1 MKHKGI
7 AKKAGTFLIT
17 AILAAAFAVQTAAA
31 VPAESE
37 KAALTIQASSD
48 GTGIA
53 GVEWSVYQVAEM
65 PQDGVFILTGDFA
78 ASGLD
83 IDGLNDSSQSAMQK
97 NAVKSAAF
105 VSENKIK
112 AAGSEV
118 TDKNG
123 RAKIGGLERGL
134 YLVSQTGTPGT
145 DRIVKS
151 MPFFAALPMM
161 VDEGGKMVMKY
172 EVTAAPKLEVEQP
185 PETEAPSTETPSTE
199 APSTEAPSTEE
210 TDKPST
216 EASPTSSAEESTGET
231 GSASQPS
238 QPPSTGSGGSSGGH
252 DRDRGNTTVI
262 IDSNTPLSSFP
273 QAEPQL
279 EEIGDEP
286 VPLAAL
292 PSLPKMGDMGAGAYA
307 TGMLISILTG
317 CTALIRRKKYTG
329 GKK

>member
-7 AKKAGTFLIT
+7 AKKADTFLIILIT

-185 PETEAPSTETPSTE
+185 PETEAPSTE
-199 APSTEAPSTEE
+199 E

-216 EASPTSSAEESTGET
+216 EAPPTSSAEESTGET

-252 DRDRGNTTVI
+252 DRDRGNSTVI

-273 QAEPQL
+273 QADPQL

>member
-112 AAGSEV
+112 AAGS
-118 TDKNG
+118 
-123 RAKIGGLERGL
+123 
-134 YLVSQTGTPGT
+134 
-145 DRIVKS
+145 
-151 MPFFAALPMM
+151 
-161 VDEGGKMVMKY
+161 
-172 EVTAAPKLEVEQP
+172 
-185 PETEAPSTETPSTE
+185 
-199 APSTEAPSTEE
+199 
-210 TDKPST
+210 
-216 EASPTSSAEESTGET
+216 
-231 GSASQPS
+231 
-238 QPPSTGSGGSSGGH
+238 
-252 DRDRGNTTVI
+252 
-262 IDSNTPLSSFP
+262 
-273 QAEPQL
+273 
-279 EEIGDEP
+279 
-286 VPLAAL
+286 
-292 PSLPKMGDMGAGAYA
+292 
-307 TGMLISILTG
+307 
-317 CTALIRRKKYTG
+317 
-329 GKK
+329 

>member
-7 AKKAGTFLIT
+7 AKKADTFLIILIT

-185 PETEAPSTETPSTE
+185 PETEAPSTE
-199 APSTEAPSTEE
+199 E

-216 EASPTSSAEESTGET
+216 EAPPTSSAEESTGET

-273 QAEPQL
+273 QADPQL

-286 VPLAAL
+286 VPLA
-292 PSLPKMGDMGAGAYA
+292 
-307 TGMLISILTG
+307 
-317 CTALIRRKKYTG
+317 
-329 GKK
+329 

>member
-7 AKKAGTFLIT
+7 AKKADTFLIT

-37 KAALTIQASSD
+37 KAALTIQASLD

-134 YLVSQTGTPGT
+134 YLISQTGTPGT

-151 MPFFAALPMM
+151 MPFLQHCP
-161 VDEGGKMVMKY
+161 
-172 EVTAAPKLEVEQP
+172 
-185 PETEAPSTETPSTE
+185 
-199 APSTEAPSTEE
+199 
-210 TDKPST
+210 
-216 EASPTSSAEESTGET
+216 
-231 GSASQPS
+231 
-238 QPPSTGSGGSSGGH
+238 
-252 DRDRGNTTVI
+252 
-262 IDSNTPLSSFP
+262 
-273 QAEPQL
+273 
-279 EEIGDEP
+279 
-286 VPLAAL
+286 
-292 PSLPKMGDMGAGAYA
+292 
-307 TGMLISILTG
+307 
-317 CTALIRRKKYTG
+317 
-329 GKK
+329 

>member
-1 MKHKGI
+1 M
-7 AKKAGTFLIT
+7 
-17 AILAAAFAVQTAAA
+17 
-31 VPAESE
+31 PAESE

-199 APSTEAPSTEE
+199 TPSTEAPSTEE

-216 EASPTSSAEESTGET
+216 EAPPTSSAEESTGET

-273 QAEPQL
+273 Q
-279 EEIGDEP
+279 
-286 VPLAAL
+286 
-292 PSLPKMGDMGAGAYA
+292 
-307 TGMLISILTG
+307 
-317 CTALIRRKKYTG
+317 IRSWRR
-329 GKK
+329 

>member
-83 IDGLNDSSQSAMQK
+83 IDGLNESSQSAMQK

-161 VDEGGKMVMKY
+161 VDEGGKMVIKY
-172 EVTAAPKLEVEQP
+172 EVTAAPKLEVE
-185 PETEAPSTETPSTE
+185 
-199 APSTEAPSTEE
+199 E

-216 EASPTSSAEESTGET
+216 EAPPTSSAEESTGET

-238 QPPSTGSGGSSGGH
+238 QPPSTGSGDSSGGH
-252 DRDRGNTTVI
+252 DRDRRNSTVI

-307 TGMLISILTG
+307 AGMLISILTG

>member
-1 MKHKGI
+1 MEHKGI

-161 VDEGGKMVMKY
+161 VDEGGKMVIKY
-172 EVTAAPKLEVEQP
+172 EVTAAPKLEV
-185 PETEAPSTETPSTE
+185 
-199 APSTEAPSTEE
+199 
-210 TDKPST
+210 
-216 EASPTSSAEESTGET
+216 
-231 GSASQPS
+231 
-238 QPPSTGSGGSSGGH
+238 
-252 DRDRGNTTVI
+252 
-262 IDSNTPLSSFP
+262 
-273 QAEPQL
+273 
-279 EEIGDEP
+279 
-286 VPLAAL
+286 
-292 PSLPKMGDMGAGAYA
+292 
-307 TGMLISILTG
+307 
-317 CTALIRRKKYTG
+317 
-329 GKK
+329 

>member
-161 VDEGGKMVMKY
+161 VDEGGKMVIKY

-199 APSTEAPSTEE
+199 APSTEE
-210 TDKPST
+210 TDKSST
-216 EASPTSSAEESTGET
+216 EAPPTSSAEESTGET

-252 DRDRGNTTVI
+252 DRDRGNSTVI

-307 TGMLISILTG
+307 AGMLILILTG

>member
-7 AKKAGTFLIT
+7 AKKADTFLIILIT

-185 PETEAPSTETPSTE
+185 PETEAPSTE
-199 APSTEAPSTEE
+199 E

-216 EASPTSSAEESTGET
+216 EAPPTSSAEESTGET

-273 QAEPQL
+273 QADPQL

>member
-1 MKHKGI
+1 
-7 AKKAGTFLIT
+7 
-17 AILAAAFAVQTAAA
+17 
-31 VPAESE
+31 
-37 KAALTIQASSD
+37 
-48 GTGIA
+48 
-53 GVEWSVYQVAEM
+53 
-65 PQDGVFILTGDFA
+65 
-78 ASGLD
+78 
-83 IDGLNDSSQSAMQK
+83 MQK

-199 APSTEAPSTEE
+199 APSTEE

-216 EASPTSSAEESTGET
+216 EAPPTSSAEESTGET

-238 QPPSTGSGGSSGGH
+238 QPPSTGSGDSSGGH
-252 DRDRGNTTVI
+252 DRDRRNSTVI

-307 TGMLISILTG
+307 AGMLISILTG

>member
-7 AKKAGTFLIT
+7 AKKADTFLIILIT

-83 IDGLNDSSQSAMQK
+83 IDGLNESSQSAMQK

-199 APSTEAPSTEE
+199 E

-216 EASPTSSAEESTGET
+216 EAPPTSSAEESTGET

-273 QAEPQL
+273 Q
-279 EEIGDEP
+279 
-286 VPLAAL
+286 
-292 PSLPKMGDMGAGAYA
+292 
-307 TGMLISILTG
+307 
-317 CTALIRRKKYTG
+317 IRSWRR
-329 GKK
+329 

>member
-7 AKKAGTFLIT
+7 AKKADTFLIILIT

-53 GVEWSVYQVAEM
+53 GVEWSVYQV
-65 PQDGVFILTGDFA
+65 

-199 APSTEAPSTEE
+199 TPSTEAPSTEE

-216 EASPTSSAEESTGET
+216 EAPPTSSAEESTGEP

-273 QAEPQL
+273 QADPQL